1 MPVHNKEIA
10 KILNEIADLLD
21 IKGENQFRIRS
32 YRNAAR
38 TISGLTENITQIKG
52 GKKKIKS
59 LPGIGESIA
68 EKIEEIANTGRISQL
83 DELKK
88 EIPESLVDIMKLE
101 QMGPQRTKIL
111 NEKLNIQS
119 IKDLE
124 KAAKEGEIE
133 KLEGFGKKTSENI
146 LKEIEEYSEKGGSK
160 RFKLHEAGE
169 MIKPMVKYLKKNI
182 KDITIAGSYRR
193 KKETVGD
200 IDILGISKDPD
211 MAMDYFVNYEE
222 VERILAKGESRSSVK
237 LRTGLQVDMR
247 IFNKESYGAA
257 LLYFTGS
264 KAHSIALRKEGQ
276 EKSYKVNEY
285 GIFKNKKR
293 LAGKSEKEMYKK
305 LGLLFIEPEIRED
318 NGEIEAAKNNQLPEL
333 ITPDQIRG
341 DLQSHTNETDGKY
354 SLEEMVKAAENK
366 GYEYF
371 AITDHSKKVSMANG
385 LDEKRLAY
393 QIDEID
399 KLNRKIKTLKILK
412 SVEVDILEDGSLDLS
427 DEILKE
433 LDLVVC
439 AVHYNMNLSR
449 SKQTKRILKAMENPY
464 FNILAHPTGRMI
476 GKRSG
481 YDIDMDKIMK
491 EARDKGCFLEINSN
505 PDRLDLSDNYIRQA
519 KETGL
524 KLAVSTDAHSLDNL
538 EYMKYGVAQA
548 RRGWLEK
555 DDIINTRSWKELK
568 ELLKRN

>member
-476 GKRSG
+476 GRRSG